1 MSMLYISNLFHKY
14 VYVCVH
20 ICIYSLH
27 IGEIDIILSFLI
39 SKMLLLLFLRL
50 TCVLSYMYII
60 FSFFLVFLSLSLC
73 FLHALG

>member
-27 IGEIDIILSFLI
+27 IAEIDIILSFLI
-39 SKMLLLLFLRL
+39 SKMLLLLFLRFH
-50 TCVLSYMYII
+50 TC
-60 FSFFLVFLSLSLC
+60 FK
-73 FLHALG
+73 LHVYHI